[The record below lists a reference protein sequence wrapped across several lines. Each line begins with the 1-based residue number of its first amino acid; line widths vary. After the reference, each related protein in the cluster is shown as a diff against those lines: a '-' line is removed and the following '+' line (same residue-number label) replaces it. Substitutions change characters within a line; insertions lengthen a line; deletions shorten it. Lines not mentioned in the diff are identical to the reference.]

1 MALYGFR
8 ERIII
13 YFRWLTV
20 LPNWGIRY
28 WMWQLGQRPIHRQ
41 IFRVDIL
48 LIAPNLLFGQGKE
61 TSLFQLRFDEAD
73 KWRQADDR
81 CVAFA
86 CHCPVG
92 KIVWQAPHSKAISI
106 VKSHNNGIYR
116 ARRMGARSFC
126 GSSTTGIA
134 ANLLGRRYLGIEQEQ
149 EFAAMSRN
157 RREEL
162 NNIEIVAKYRTKIKD
177 MDHFNSLLPLMA
189 SEDSVSIYSDLPF

>member
-116 ARRMGARSFC
+116 ARRMGARSFLRKLYHRHC
-126 GSSTTGIA
+126 SQFVRSSVFG
-134 ANLLGRRYLGIEQEQ
+134 
-149 EFAAMSRN
+149 
-157 RREEL
+157 
-162 NNIEIVAKYRTKIKD
+162 YRTGTRICSYESKPTRRI
-177 MDHFNSLLPLMA
+177 
-189 SEDSVSIYSDLPF
+189 E